1 MNPQEIRTPEETF
14 LMCRL
19 DKHAALAT
27 QAKVEL
33 NELEDELQTLAVIYN
48 LDGKLQNYLCEHL
61 AAIRTKLE
69 IIEQGGK
76 R

>member
-27 QAKVEL
+27 QAKMEL
-33 NELEDELQTLAVIYN
+33 NELEDEMQTLATIYN
-48 LDGKLQNYLCEHL
+48 LDGKLQNYLVEHL
-61 AAIRTKLE
+61 TAIRTKLE

>member
-27 QAKVEL
+27 QAKTEL
-33 NELEDELQTLAVIYN
+33 NELEDEMQTLATIYN
-48 LDGKLQNYLCEHL
+48 LDGKLQSYLCEHL
-61 AAIRTKLE
+61 TAIRTKLE
-69 IIEQGGK
+69 TIEQGGK